1 MDSEVRVIGKKA
13 SKEEIEKMAR
23 HFSGYIKV
31 VVDVEKGILCGG
43 ADRHADEE
51 KILLEKG
58 YEQKN
63 LWGGGL
69 DIKTGEIDYNS
80 IINLR
85 PNQDNQSRDILDK
98 GIRDKFA
105 KIVKELLQ

>member
-1 MDSEVRVIGKKA
+1 MEEVLVVTKKA
-13 SKEEIEKMAR
+13 TQEEIEKIAK
-23 HFSGYIKV
+23 HFNGYVKV
-31 VVDVEKGILCGG
+31 VVDIEKGILCAG

-51 KILLEKG
+51 KVLLEKG
-58 YEQKN
+58 SEQKN
-63 LWGGGL
+63 LWGGGV

-85 PNQDNQSRDILDK
+85 PNQDNESRDILDK
-98 GIRDKFA
+98 DIRGKFV